1 MLSSFMK
8 DLLDDTSGA
17 TAIEYGLVA
26 ALITIGMLAA
36 LQGLATTTTEMWDD
50 TSERVDTAID
60 F

>member
-8 DLLDDTSGA
+8 YLLDDTSGA

-36 LQGLATTTTEMWDD
+36 LQGLATTTTDMWDD
-50 TSERVDTAID
+50 TGERVDAAIN